1 MTDTSIDVADT
12 PTVTSLVEHPRFK
25 LAVVLLIILN
35 GVLLGLETLRS
46 LSPGIHAAIVMAN
59 HAILGCFV
67 VELILRLMAYRLS
80 FFREAWNLFDFVIIV
95 VSLIVPAGPFQVVR
109 SLRILRV
116 VRLVSAVPSLRR
128 VVEGLLGALPGIGS
142 VLFLLLLVLY
152 IAGVMATVLF
162 RDILPENFGHLG
174 LSLFSLFQIMTL
186 EGWAEIADGAMEVY
200 SWAWMF
206 FIGYILVATFLVLN
220 LVIGVVVGSIQS
232 RIELEIAEENRGDAA
247 LREELIALQQEIA
260 TLRASIENQK

>member
-1 MTDTSIDVADT
+1 MPAVISF
-12 PTVTSLVEHPRFK
+12 VEHPRFRQTVIA
-25 LAVVLLIILN
+25 LILLN
-35 GVLLGLETLRS
+35 AVLLGLETSRS
-46 LSPGIHAAIVMAN
+46 LPSEIYSAIVLAN

-67 VELILRLMAYRLS
+67 IELVLRLLAYRLN
-80 FFREAWNLFDFVIIV
+80 FFSQPWNIFDFVIIV
-95 VSLIVPAGPFQVVR
+95 ASLVVPAGPFQVLR
-109 SLRILRV
+109 SLRILRAI
-116 VRLVSAVPSLRR
+116 RLVSSVPSLRR

-186 EGWAEIADGAMEVY
+186 EGWAEIADGAMEEY

-206 FIGYILVATFLVLN
+206 FIGYILIATFLVLN

-232 RIELEIAEENRGDAA
+232 RIELEIAEENEGDAA
-247 LREELIALQQEIA
+247 LRAELISLRQEIFA
-260 TLRASIENQK
+260 LRESIEKHRD